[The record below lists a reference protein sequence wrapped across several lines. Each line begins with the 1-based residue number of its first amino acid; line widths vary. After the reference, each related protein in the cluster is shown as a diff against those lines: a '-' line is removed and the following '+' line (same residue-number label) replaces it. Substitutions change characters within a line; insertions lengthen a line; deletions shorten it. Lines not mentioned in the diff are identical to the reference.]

1 MEPLLFARIVTF
13 IFFGVAIALSTVSA
27 VLFTR
32 NKQRVEGGRRVVFL
46 FVSLLFLLIT
56 LVFQNVLVHA
66 VNRLMIVEY
75 ITTHDLEDDLLLTL
89 SNVSPGNE
97 QGWNVALL
105 VIEDEGTRKDYHT
118 LNPWQ
123 MTEPLDYTL
132 YESRL
137 LRAAWPGYDDALP
150 LVYGATST
158 GLLTPA
164 HGFPDILAFAPGT
177 VIVAWTWTNT
187 SPDARFLG
195 SPVERILSY
204 VVIEGYDV
212 EQTLAAQDPAVT
224 AEIDRLFALLESETN

>member
-13 IFFGVAIALSTVSA
+13 IFFGVAIILSTVSA
-27 VLFTR
+27 VLFTQKKKR
-32 NKQRVEGGRRVVFL
+32 DKEGRRVVFL
-46 FVSLLFLLIT
+46 FVSVLFLIIT

-66 VNRLMIVEY
+66 MNRLMIVEY
-75 ITTHDLEDDLLLTL
+75 ITTHDLENDLQLML
-89 SNVSPGNE
+89 SDVSPGNE
-97 QGWNVALL
+97 QGWNVTLL
-105 VIEDEGTRKDYHT
+105 EIEDDGTRKDYHA

-158 GLLTPA
+158 GLLTSA

-177 VIVAWTWTNT
+177 VILAWTWANT
-187 SPDARFLG
+187 SADARFRG
-195 SPVERILSY
+195 APIERILSY

-212 EQTLAAQDPAVT
+212 AQTLAAQDPAVT
-224 AEIDRLFALLESETN
+224 AEIDRLFALLDTDLE